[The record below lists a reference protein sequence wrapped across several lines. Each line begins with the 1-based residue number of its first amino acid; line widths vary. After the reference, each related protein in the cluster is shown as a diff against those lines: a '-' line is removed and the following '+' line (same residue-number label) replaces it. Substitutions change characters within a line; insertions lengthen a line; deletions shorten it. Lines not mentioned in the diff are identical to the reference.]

1 MKRNAKI
8 AIISIL
14 SVGLVAAATGTGF
27 SLWASI
33 QKEDTSASF
42 NEVGYTVKFY
52 TSANDIYT
60 TYTNLEIDSSF
71 SLPWIE
77 DTPTQH
83 FKGWKE
89 AGPDK
94 TNIYTESLKLVDL
107 TSFDRANKTLSLY
120 AVYDPILTIN
130 VTCSS
135 PKQVNYSTSVIIDSN
150 PYLYLLS
157 NLAIENE
164 FTVNKVAYKLVSF
177 SSTATLTYKELQ
189 SNGEWA
195 SENKNGTKFGIND
208 GLILNPNM
216 VNDPNIGNA
225 LALTANYVEVLG

>member
-8 AIISIL
+8 AFISLL
-14 SVGLVAAATGTGF
+14 SVGFVATATGTGF

-52 TSANDIYT
+52 TSAEVLYT
-60 TYTNLEIDSSF
+60 SYTNLEIDSSF

-77 DTPTQH
+77 DTETQH

-89 AGPDK
+89 LNGTD
-94 TNIYTESLKLVDL
+94 IYTESLKLVDL
-107 TSFDRANKTLSLY
+107 PSFDRANKTLSLY

-135 PKQVNYSTSVIIDSN
+135 PKQVNHSTKVIIDSD

-164 FTVNKVAYKLVSF
+164 FVVNNVAYKLVSF
-177 SSTATLTYKELQ
+177 SSTTALNYKELQ
-189 SNGEWA
+189 SNGEW
-195 SENKNGTKFGIND
+195 SSDKSGTKFGIND
-208 GLILNPNM
+208 GLLLNPDM
-216 VNDPNIGNA
+216 VLNPGMENG
-225 LALTANYVEVLG
+225 LVLTANYVEVLG

>member
-8 AIISIL
+8 ALISLL
-14 SVGLVAAATGTGF
+14 SVGFVAAATGTGF

-33 QKEDTSASF
+33 QKEDTSPSF

-52 TSANDIYT
+52 TSAEVLYT
-60 TYTNLEIDSSF
+60 SYTNLEIDSSF

-77 DTPTQH
+77 DTETQH

-89 AGPDK
+89 LNGTD
-94 TNIYTESLKLVDL
+94 IYTESLKLVDL
-107 TSFDRANKTLSLY
+107 PSFDRANKTLSLY
-120 AVYDPILTIN
+120 AVYDPILTIH
-130 VTCSS
+130 VTCAS
-135 PKQVNYSTSVIIDSN
+135 PKQVDYSTSVIIDSDS
-150 PYLYLLS
+150 YLYLLS

-177 SSTATLTYKELQ
+177 LSTDPLTYKELQ

-195 SENKNGTKFGIND
+195 SGDKTGTKFGIND
-208 GLILNPNM
+208 GLVLNTGM
-216 VNDPNIGNA
+216 GSK
-225 LALTANYVEVLG
+225 LELTANYVEVLG

>member
-8 AIISIL
+8 ALISLL
-14 SVGLVAAATGTGF
+14 SVGFVATATGTGF

-42 NEVGYTVKFY
+42 DEVHYAVKFY
-52 TSANDIYT
+52 RNDTDKNPIVYE
-60 TYTNLEIDSSF
+60 NLEIDSSF
-71 SLPWIE
+71 SLPYID
-77 DTPTQH
+77 DTATEH

-89 AGPDK
+89 LNGTD
-94 TNIYTESLKLVDL
+94 IYTESLKLVDL
-107 TSFDRANKTLSLY
+107 PSFDRANKTLSLY
-120 AVYDPILTIN
+120 AVYDPILTIH
-130 VTCSS
+130 VSCTS

-164 FTVNKVAYKLVSF
+164 FTVNNVAYKLVSF
-177 SSTATLTYKELQ
+177 SSTDPLTYKELQ

-195 SENKNGTKFGIND
+195 SGDKTGTKFGIND
-208 GLILNPNM
+208 GLILNTGM
-216 VNDPNIGNA
+216 VLNPGMENG
-225 LALTANYVEVLG
+225 LVLTANYVEVLG

>member
-1 MKRNAKI
+1 MKKNAKI
-8 AIISIL
+8 ALISLL
-14 SVGLVAAATGTGF
+14 SVGFAAAATGTGF

-52 TSANDIYT
+52 KLETDEKPYAE
-60 TYTNLEIDSSF
+60 YTNLEIDSSF
-71 SLPWIE
+71 SLPWVD
-77 DTPTQH
+77 DTDTQH

-89 AGPDK
+89 AGES
-94 TNIYTESLKLVDL
+94 TIFYTESLKLVEL

-130 VTCSS
+130 VTCTS
-135 PKQVNYSTSVIIDSN
+135 PKQVNYSTKVIIDSD

-157 NLAIENE
+157 NLAIDNE
-164 FTVNKVAYKLVSF
+164 FTMNKVSYKLVSF

-195 SENKNGTKFGIND
+195 SGNKTGTKFGIND
-208 GLILNPNM
+208 GLVLNTSM
-216 VNDPNIGNA
+216 KSK
-225 LALTANYVEVLG
+225 LELTANYVEVLG

>member
-8 AIISIL
+8 ALISLL
-14 SVGLVAAATGTGF
+14 SVGFVATATGTGF

-33 QKEDTSASF
+33 QKEDTSPSF

-52 TSANDIYT
+52 TSAEVLYT
-60 TYTNLEIDSSF
+60 SYTNLEIDSSF

-77 DTPTQH
+77 DTKTQH

-89 AGPDK
+89 LNG
-94 TNIYTESLKLVDL
+94 TYIYTESLKLVDL
-107 TSFDRANKTLSLY
+107 PSFDRANKTLSLY
-120 AVYDPILTIN
+120 AVYDPILTIH
-130 VTCSS
+130 VTCTS
-135 PKQVNYSTSVIIDSN
+135 PKQVDYSTSVIIDSN

-164 FTVNKVAYKLVSF
+164 FTVNKVAYKLISF

-195 SENKNGTKFGIND
+195 SGDKTGTKFGIND
-208 GLILNPNM
+208 GLILNPSM
-216 VNDPNIGNA
+216 VSP
-225 LALTANYVEVLG
+225 LELTANYVEVLG

>member
-8 AIISIL
+8 ALISLL
-14 SVGLVAAATGTGF
+14 SVGFVATATGTGF

-42 NEVGYTVKFY
+42 GEVGYTVNFY
-52 TSANDIYT
+52 KSASEIYT

-77 DTPTQH
+77 DTETQH

-89 AGPDK
+89 LNGTD
-94 TNIYTESLKLVDL
+94 IYTESLKLVDL
-107 TSFDRANKTLSLY
+107 PSFDRANKTLSLY
-120 AVYDPILTIN
+120 AVYDPILTIH
-130 VTCSS
+130 VTCTS
-135 PKQVNYSTSVIIDSN
+135 PKQVDYSTSVIIDSN

-164 FTVNKVAYKLVSF
+164 FVANNIAYKLVSF
-177 SSTATLTYKELQ
+177 SSTDPLTYKELQ
-189 SNGEWA
+189 SNGEW
-195 SENKNGTKFGIND
+195 SSDKSGTKFGIND
-208 GLILNPNM
+208 GLLLNPDM
-216 VNDPNIGNA
+216 VLNPGMENG
-225 LALTANYVEVLG
+225 LVLTANYVEVLG

>member
-8 AIISIL
+8 ALISLL
-14 SVGLVAAATGTGF
+14 SVGFVAAATDTGF

-42 NEVGYTVKFY
+42 NEVGYTVNFY
-52 TSANDIYT
+52 KSASEIYT

-77 DTPTQH
+77 DTNTQENTQH

-89 AGPDK
+89 LNGTD
-94 TNIYTESLKLVDL
+94 IYTESLKLVDL
-107 TSFDRANKTLSLY
+107 PSFDRANKTLSLY
-120 AVYDPILTIN
+120 AAYDPILTIN

-135 PKQVNYSTSVIIDSN
+135 PKQVNHSTKVIIDSD

-164 FTVNKVAYKLVSF
+164 FTVNNVAYKLVSF
-177 SSTATLTYKELQ
+177 SSTDPLTYKELQ

-195 SENKNGTKFGIND
+195 SGDKTGTKFGIND
-208 GLILNPNM
+208 GLLLNANGGKP
-216 VNDPNIGNA
+216 
-225 LALTANYVEVLG
+225 LELTANYVEVLG

>member
-8 AIISIL
+8 ALISLL
-14 SVGLVAAATGTGF
+14 SVGFVATATGTGF

-33 QKEDTSASF
+33 QKEDTSPSF
-42 NEVGYTVKFY
+42 NEVGYTVNFY
-52 TSANDIYT
+52 KSASEIYT

-77 DTPTQH
+77 DTNTQENTQH

-89 AGPDK
+89 LNGTD
-94 TNIYTESLKLVDL
+94 IYTESLKLVDL
-107 TSFDRANKTLSLY
+107 PTFDRKNKTLSLY
-120 AVYDPILTIN
+120 AAYDPILTIN

-135 PKQVNYSTSVIIDSN
+135 PKQVNHSTKVIIDSN

-164 FTVNKVAYKLVSF
+164 FTVNKVAYKLISF

-195 SENKNGTKFGIND
+195 SGDKTGTKFGIND
-208 GLILNPNM
+208 GLILNPSM
-216 VNDPNIGNA
+216 VSP
-225 LALTANYVEVLG
+225 LELTANYVEVLG

>member
-8 AIISIL
+8 ALISLL
-14 SVGLVAAATGTGF
+14 SVGFVAAATGTGF

-42 NEVGYTVKFY
+42 DKVGYTVKFY
-52 TSANDIYT
+52 KSETDTEPCAE
-60 TYTNLEIDSSF
+60 YTNLEIDSSF

-77 DTPTQH
+77 DTPAQH
-83 FKGWKE
+83 FKGWKDSK
-89 AGPDK
+89 G
-94 TNIYTESLKLVDL
+94 NIYTESLKLVDL
-107 TSFDRANKTLSLY
+107 PTFNRANKTLSLY
-120 AVYDPILTIN
+120 AVYDPILTIS
-130 VTCSS
+130 VTCTS
-135 PKQVNYSTSVIIDSN
+135 PKQVKYSTSVFIDSN

-225 LALTANYVEVLG
+225 LALTANYVEVLR

>member
-8 AIISIL
+8 AFISLL
-14 SVGLVAAATGTGF
+14 SVGFVATATGTGF

-42 NEVGYTVKFY
+42 NEVGYTVNFY
-52 TSANDIYT
+52 KSATEIYT
-60 TYTNLEIDSSF
+60 IYTNLEIDSSF

-89 AGPDK
+89 LK
-94 TNIYTESLKLVDL
+94 KESNETIIYTESLRLVDL
-107 TSFDRANKTLSLY
+107 PTFDRKNKTLSLY
-120 AVYDPILTIN
+120 AAYDPILTIN

-135 PKQVNYSTSVIIDSN
+135 PKQVNHSTKVIIDSD

-164 FTVNKVAYKLVSF
+164 FVVNNIAYKLVSF
-177 SSTATLTYKELQ
+177 SSTNALNYKELQ
-189 SNGEWA
+189 SNGEW
-195 SENKNGTKFGIND
+195 SSDKTGTKFGIND
-208 GLILNPNM
+208 GLILNPSM
-216 VNDPNIGNA
+216 VSP
-225 LALTANYVEVLG
+225 LELTANYVEVLG

>member
-8 AIISIL
+8 ALISLL
-14 SVGLVAAATGTGF
+14 SVGFVAVATGTGF

-42 NEVGYTVKFY
+42 DEVGYTVKFY
-52 TSANDIYT
+52 KSAEEIYT

-89 AGPDK
+89 LNGAD
-94 TNIYTESLKLVDL
+94 IYTDSLKLAEL
-107 TSFDRANKTLSLY
+107 TSFDGTNKSLSLY

-150 PYLYLLS
+150 SYLYLLS
-157 NLAIENE
+157 NLAIEDE
-164 FTVNKVAYKLVSF
+164 FTVNSIAYKLVSF
-177 SSTATLTYKELQ
+177 SSSSALNYKELL
-189 SNGEWA
+189 SNGEW
-195 SENKNGTKFGIND
+195 SGDKSGTKFGIND
-208 GLILNPNM
+208 GLILNTSM
-216 VNDPNIGNA
+216 SGTF
-225 LALTANYVEVLG
+225 ALTANYVEVLG

>member
-8 AIISIL
+8 ALVSLL
-14 SVGLVAAATGTGF
+14 SVGFVATATGTGF

-33 QKEDTSASF
+33 QKEDTTPSF
-42 NEVGYTVKFY
+42 SEVGYTVNFY
-52 TSANDIYT
+52 KLETDEKPYT

-71 SLPWIE
+71 SLPWID
-77 DTPTQH
+77 DTETQH

-89 AGPDK
+89 AGES
-94 TNIYTESLKLVDL
+94 TIFYTDSLKLTDI
-107 TSFDRANKTLSLY
+107 TSFDRTNKTLSLY

-135 PKQVNYSTSVIIDSN
+135 PKQVSYSTKVIIDTN

-157 NLAIENE
+157 NLAIDNE
-164 FTVNKVAYKLVSF
+164 FTLNKVDYKLVSF

-195 SENKNGTKFGIND
+195 SEDKTGTKFGIND
-208 GLILNPNM
+208 GLVLNPNM
-216 VNDPNIGNA
+216 VSTLVNST
-225 LALTANYVEVLG
+225 LTLTANYVEVLG